1 MWKWP
6 RVKMLESTPARGR
19 TNQTF
24 TGVFATVYGVAH
36 GFYFLETLAMAIIDD
51 RPLVGVKILSL
62 DVGSF
67 FLSKGQLFLKAHT
80 DLVIDLQR
88 GVNVLFDQGCVVQP
102 VAIDIFIRS
111 NID

>member
-1 MWKWP
+1 
-6 RVKMLESTPARGR
+6 
-19 TNQTF
+19 
-24 TGVFATVYGVAH
+24 
-36 GFYFLETLAMAIIDD
+36 MAIIDD

>member
-24 TGVFATVYGVAH
+24 TGVFAPVYGVAH

-51 RPLVGVKILSL
+51 RPPTGIKIGSL
-62 DVGSF
+62 DAGTF
-67 FLSKGQLFLKAHT
+67 FLSKNKLFLKACN
-80 DLVIDLQR
+80 DLVIDL
-88 GVNVLFDQGCVVQP
+88 
-102 VAIDIFIRS
+102 
-111 NID
+111 